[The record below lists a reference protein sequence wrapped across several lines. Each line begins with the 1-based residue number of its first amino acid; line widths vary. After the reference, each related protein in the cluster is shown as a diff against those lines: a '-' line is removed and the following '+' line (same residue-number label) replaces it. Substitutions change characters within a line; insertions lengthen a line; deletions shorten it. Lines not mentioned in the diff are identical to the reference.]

1 MKKISVLIKDP
12 GKNPRHV
19 NISDSLGN
27 LQKTV
32 DGFIQTVTIAT
43 DLVIICNEEGLIR
56 DLPYNCTIYGA
67 KLFGTIIMCGVD
79 GDKFA
84 DLPCDWETVKR
95 LFPNLFDNKNRE
107 GNERGYLK

>member
-32 DGFIQTVTIAT
+32 DGFIQTVTMRSE
-43 DLVIICNEEGLIR
+43 IIR
-56 DLPYNCTIYGA
+56 YYHYVR
-67 KLFGTIIMCGVD
+67 CG
-79 GDKFA
+79 
-84 DLPCDWETVKR
+84 
-95 LFPNLFDNKNRE
+95 
-107 GNERGYLK
+107 RG

>member
-1 MKKISVLIKDP
+1 MKKINVLIKDP
-12 GKNPRHV
+12 GKKPRHV

-56 DLPYNCTIYGA
+56 DLPYNCTICGA
-67 KLFGTIIMCGVD
+67 KLCGTIIMCGVD
-79 GDKFA
+79 RDEFA
-84 DLPCDWETVKR
+84 DLPCSWDDIKR
-95 LFPNLFDNKNRE
+95 LFPALFETQEK
-107 GNERGYLK
+107 

>member
-12 GKNPRHV
+12 GKKPRHV

-43 DLVIICNEEGLIR
+43 DLAIIGNEEGLIR
-56 DLPYNCTIYGA
+56 DLPYNCMICGA

-79 GDKFA
+79 GDEFT

-95 LFPNLFDNKNRE
+95 LFPNLFNNKNRE
-107 GNERGYLK
+107 RN